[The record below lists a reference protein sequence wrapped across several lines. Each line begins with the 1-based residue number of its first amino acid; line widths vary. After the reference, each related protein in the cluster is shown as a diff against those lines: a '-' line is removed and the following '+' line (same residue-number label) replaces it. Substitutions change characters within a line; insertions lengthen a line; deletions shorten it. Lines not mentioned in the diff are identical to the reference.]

1 VEEAPD
7 DELEALADK
16 NLEQRKRAVEERNA

>member
-7 DELEALADK
+7 DELEELAGQSIERREK
-16 NLEQRKRAVEERNA
+16 AGQRLER